1 MAPLLMPN
9 DEVLI
14 APHAKV
20 KQGDIVVLKHPYRKD
35 IKLVKEVKDI
45 DDMGRFFVEG
55 LNADESTDSRSFGAV
70 SKSLVI
76 GSVTTWV
83 AKGKET
89 DT

>member
-1 MAPLLMPN
+1 MSPLLMPN

-20 KQGDIVVLKHPYRKD
+20 KQGDIVVLRHPYRKD
-35 IKLVKEVKDI
+35 MKLVKVVKKI
-45 DDMGRFFVEG
+45 DEAGSFFVEG
-55 LNADESTDSRSFGAV
+55 LNADESTDSRSFGFV

-83 AKGKET
+83 SKGKET
-89 DT
+89 ET